1 MCVPW
6 QGENAATNF
15 TAGEPKAFPY
25 YSSAYTNSRSF
36 TNTEET
42 VLYAKTPYVDYV
54 TSLFTDKAFA
64 TISKPTEDTPFL
76 NYNLALTSSDYVAD
90 LTAWNY
96 GDPDNA
102 GQDGED
108 MNLQM
113 VSRFNP
119 DNGNRVNNLITNETT
134 ASLVGNGLPLP
145 NGESDFTFDDPEGD
159 VNGSGYGG
167 RLNRGYSRFKVTL
180 TPKP

>member
-1 MCVPW
+1 M
-6 QGENAATNF
+6 
-15 TAGEPKAFPY
+15 
-25 YSSAYTNSRSF
+25 
-36 TNTEET
+36 
-42 VLYAKTPYVDYV
+42 LYAKTPYVDYV
-54 TSLFTDKAFA
+54 TTLFTDKTFA
-64 TISKPTEDTPFL
+64 TVSKPTDENAPFL
-76 NYNLALTSSDYVAD
+76 NYNLALNSSDYTGS
-90 LTAWNY
+90 LLAWNY

-108 MNLQM
+108 MNLQI
-113 VSRFNP
+113 VSRFNT
-119 DNGNRVNNLITNETT
+119 DNGNRVSNAVGSQTT
-134 ASLVGNGLPLP
+134 ASLIGNGLPLP